1 MAVQT
6 RTRRSIFRTNMR
18 YTFKRLLAGQAT
30 LFAVFGMLRL
40 LRHDLNNGM
49 WSFAVA
55 FALILGMLP
64 SWLTEP
70 TKREAKPEN
79 YHISS

>member
-1 MAVQT
+1 
-6 RTRRSIFRTNMR
+6 MR
-18 YTFKRLLAGQAT
+18 YTFKRLLVGLSALFGA
-30 LFAVFGMLRL
+30 FAVLRL
-40 LRHDLNNGM
+40 LHHDFSTGL
-49 WSFAVA
+49 WSFAVSL
-55 FALILGMLP
+55 ALLLGMLP